1 MGPKPL
7 TKKQS
12 VTVESTLTQFQYTG
26 LITVRTSSSRL
37 PNKCLLPL
45 GNETVI
51 SHVIKRAIASGIEP
65 IVCTSTEA
73 SDDVLE
79 DISIKLGVKYFRG
92 SLVNKLKRW
101 LDCAEKF
108 NLDYFHT
115 IDADDPFFDGSEM
128 IESLKL
134 LKSGNYDVVCP
145 TKSSSAGAASVG
157 YSLTSAVVKRA
168 LVNLEDDTDTEM
180 MWFYLEKLHGV
191 RMAIL
196 PESSHQISGIRLTL
210 DYQEDY
216 WLLASIARILGN
228 SASRDAVNQLFLNN
242 PDFSKI
248 NFFRNKEWKYAQLA
262 KKIK

>member
-1 MGPKPL
+1 MIDSNPIG
-7 TKKQS
+7 
-12 VTVESTLTQFQYTG
+12 F
-26 LITVRTSSSRL
+26 ITVRTSSTRL

-45 GNETVI
+45 GDETVI
-51 SHVIKRAIASGIEP
+51 SHVVKRAIAYGIEP
-65 IVCTSTEA
+65 IICTSIDK

-79 DISIKLGVKYFRG
+79 EISKELGVKCFRG
-92 SLVNKLKRW
+92 SLINKLKRW
-101 LDCAEKF
+101 LDCAEYF
-108 NLDYFHT
+108 NVNSFHT

-128 IESLKL
+128 IESLNL
-134 LKSGNYDVVCP
+134 LKSGNCDVVCP

-168 LVNLEDDTDTEM
+168 LVNLKDDTDTEM
-180 MWFYLEKLHGV
+180 MWFYLEKLHDV

-196 PESSHQISGIRLTL
+196 PESGRQISGIRLTL

-228 SASRDAVNQLFLNN
+228 NPNRDAVNQLFLNN
-242 PDFSKI
+242 PDFTKI
-248 NFFRNKEWKYAQLA
+248 NFFRNKEWKDAQLA